1 MAPPHLP
8 RLAASLYEEPVTASV
23 PRSLSL
29 DALERRLP
37 GPAAAAAFRAL
48 RRYAQ
53 RGWRLYLVGGPV
65 RDALLGRPV
74 GDLDFAVAGDALA
87 LAAELQGELGGEW
100 RMHTRFGTASGCIGG
115 QRIDL
120 AGARRERY
128 ARPGALPQ
136 VAPGSIEDD
145 LARRDFTINAMALP
159 LYGARPRVVDY
170 GGGRDDLAA
179 GVIRVLHPGSFAD
192 DPTRMLR
199 AVRYEQRLGFRLEET
214 TAAQLRQAVSDG
226 LAGRVT
232 GDRWRSEL
240 ERIFAEERP
249 IPALRRAAGLGLLA
263 ALHPALNAAGGLERL
278 AAALSSDAGPDAAG
292 PAGASATDCLAA
304 LVCGMTPGEGEEV
317 IRRLRLTKRQAGL
330 VRDTIELRRLESDI
344 AAARCPSR
352 LVRLL
357 EPLGETA
364 LAAWAKIG
372 GSPTSAAAVR
382 RYLAELRY
390 VRPALRGGDLL
401 AMGAVPGPALGALLA
416 QLRAARLDGRA
427 QSVADERRLA
437 AEWLNGAAD

>member
-1 MAPPHLP
+1 M
-8 RLAASLYEEPVTASV
+8 
-23 PRSLSL
+23 

-37 GPAAAAAFRAL
+37 GPAAAAIFRAL
-48 RRYAQ
+48 LRYSQ
-53 RGWRLYLVGGPV
+53 NGWRLYLVGGPV

-100 RMHTRFGTASGCIGG
+100 RIHTRFGTASGCIGG

-136 VAPGSIEDD
+136 VAPGRLEDD

-179 GVIRVLHPGSFAD
+179 GVLRILHPGSFAD

-199 AVRYEQRLGFRLEET
+199 AVRYEQRLGFRLDET
-214 TAAQLRQAVSDG
+214 TAAQLRQAVSDD
-226 LAGRVT
+226 AVGRVT

-278 AAALSSDAGPDAAG
+278 AAALSDAGPAGAG
-292 PAGASATDCLAA
+292 PGGASATDCLAA

-317 IRRLRLTKRQAGL
+317 IQRLRLARPQAGL
-330 VRDTIELRRLESDI
+330 VRDTIELAGLESDLT

-352 LVRLL
+352 LALLL

-364 LAAWAKIG
+364 LAAWVKIG
-372 GSPTSAAAVR
+372 GNPTAAAIR

-427 QSVADERRLA
+427 QSAADERRLA

>member
-1 MAPPHLP
+1 MT
-8 RLAASLYEEPVTASV
+8 AAVS
-23 PRSLSL
+23 RSLSL

-37 GPAAAAAFRAL
+37 GPAADAFRAL

-53 RGWRLYLVGGPV
+53 RGLGIYLVGGPV

-87 LAAELQGELGGEW
+87 LAAELQGELGGQW
-100 RMHTRFGTASGCIGG
+100 RTHARFGTASGCIGG

-136 VAPGSIEDD
+136 VSPGRIEDD
-145 LARRDFTINAMALP
+145 LARRDFSINAMALP
-159 LYGARPRVVDY
+159 LAGARPRVVDY
-170 GGGRDDLAA
+170 WGGRDDLAA
-179 GVIRVLHPGSFAD
+179 GVIRSLHPGSFAD

-199 AVRYEQRLGFRLEET
+199 AVRYEQRLGFRLDEA
-214 TAAQLRQAVSDG
+214 TADQLRQAVSAG
-226 LAGRVT
+226 AAGRVT
-232 GDRWRSEL
+232 GDRWRREL

-278 AAALSSDAGPDAAG
+278 AAAQSNAGPDAAG
-292 PAGASATDCLAA
+292 PDAASPSDCLAA
-304 LVCGMTPGEGEEV
+304 LVFGMTPGEGEEV
-317 IRRLRLTKRQAGL
+317 IRRLRLARRQAGL
-330 VRDTIELRRLESDI
+330 VRDTIELAGLESDLS
-344 AAARCPSR
+344 AAIRCPSR
-352 LVRLL
+352 LARLL
-357 EPLGETA
+357 EPLGEPA
-364 LAAWAKIG
+364 LAAWVKIG
-372 GSPTSAAAVR
+372 NNPAAADAVR
-382 RYLAELRY
+382 RYLSELRY

-427 QSVADERRLA
+427 QSADDERRLVA
-437 AEWLNGAAD
+437 DWLNGAAD

>member
-1 MAPPHLP
+1 MA
-8 RLAASLYEEPVTASV
+8 AAV

-37 GPAAAAAFRAL
+37 GPAAADAFRAL
-48 RRYAQ
+48 RRCAQ
-53 RGWRLYLVGGPV
+53 SGWRLYLVGGPV

-87 LAAELQGELGGEW
+87 LAAELQGELGGQW
-100 RMHTRFGTASGCIGG
+100 RTHARFGTASGCLGG

-136 VAPGSIEDD
+136 VAPGSLEDD

-159 LYGARPRVVDY
+159 LAGARPRVVDY

-179 GVIRVLHPGSFAD
+179 GVLRILHPASFAD

-199 AVRYEQRLGFRLEET
+199 AVRYEQRLGFRLDEA

-240 ERIFAEERP
+240 ERVFAEERP
-249 IPALRRAAGLGLLA
+249 IPALRRAAGLGLLT

-278 AAALSSDAGPDAAG
+278 AATLSDTGPDTAAG
-292 PAGASATDCLAA
+292 PAAVSPSDCLAA

-317 IRRLRLTKRQAGL
+317 IRRLRLARRQAGL
-330 VRDTIELRRLESDI
+330 VRDTIELRRLESRI

-352 LVRLL
+352 LAGLL
-357 EPLGETA
+357 EPLGEAA
-364 LAAWAKIG
+364 LAAWVKI
-372 GSPTSAAAVR
+372 SDNPTADAAIR

-416 QLRAARLDGRA
+416 HLRAARLDGRA
-427 QSVADERRLA
+427 QSAADERRLA

>member
-1 MAPPHLP
+1 MA
-8 RLAASLYEEPVTASV
+8 AAV

-37 GPAAAAAFRAL
+37 GPAAAAIFRAL

-53 RGWRLYLVGGPV
+53 SGWRLYLVGGPV

-87 LAAELQGELGGEW
+87 LAAELQGELGGQW
-100 RMHTRFGTASGCIGG
+100 RIHTRFGTASGCIGG

-128 ARPGALPQ
+128 PRPGALPQ

-170 GGGRDDLAA
+170 GGGRDDLTA
-179 GVIRVLHPGSFAD
+179 GVLRILHPGSFAD

-199 AVRYEQRLGFRLEET
+199 AIRYEQRLGFRLDET

-232 GDRWRSEL
+232 GDRWRREL

-278 AAALSSDAGPDAAG
+278 AAALSAGLDSDGPG
-292 PAGASATDCLAA
+292 GASAADCLAA

-317 IRRLRLTKRQAGL
+317 IRRLRLTRRQAGL
-330 VRDTIELRRLESDI
+330 VRDTIELRQLESDLT
-344 AAARCPSR
+344 AAAHCPSR

-357 EPLGETA
+357 EPLGEAA

-372 GSPTSAAAVR
+372 NNPTAAAAIR

-427 QSVADERRLA
+427 QSADDERRLVA
-437 AEWLNGAAD
+437 DWLNGAAD

>member
-1 MAPPHLP
+1 M
-8 RLAASLYEEPVTASV
+8 TASV

-87 LAAELQGELGGEW
+87 LAAELQGELGGQW
-100 RMHTRFGTASGCIGG
+100 RIHTRFGTASGCIGG

-128 ARPGALPQ
+128 PRPGALPQ

-159 LYGARPRVVDY
+159 LAGARPRVVDY

-179 GVIRVLHPGSFAD
+179 GVLRILHPGSFAD

-199 AVRYEQRLGFRLEET
+199 AVRYEQRLGFRLDET

-232 GDRWRSEL
+232 GDRWRNEL
-240 ERIFAEERP
+240 ERVFAEERP

-278 AAALSSDAGPDAAG
+278 AAALSDAGPDAAG
-292 PAGASATDCLAA
+292 PDTAAGPGGASAADCLAA
-304 LVCGMTPGEGEEV
+304 LVCGMTPEEGEEV

-330 VRDTIELRRLESDI
+330 VRDTIELRRLESDLS

-352 LVRLL
+352 LARLL

-364 LAAWAKIG
+364 LAAWAKMG
-372 GSPTSAAAVR
+372 GNPTAAAAIR

-401 AMGAVPGPALGALLA
+401 ALGAVPGPALGALLA

>member
-1 MAPPHLP
+1 MT
-8 RLAASLYEEPVTASV
+8 AAV

-37 GPAAAAAFRAL
+37 GPAADAFRAL
-48 RRYAQ
+48 RRCAQ
-53 RGWRLYLVGGPV
+53 RGRRLYLVGGPV

-87 LAAELQGELGGEW
+87 LAAELQGELGGQW
-100 RMHTRFGTASGCIGG
+100 RIHARFGTASGCVGG

-128 ARPGALPQ
+128 PRPGALPQ
-136 VAPGSIEDD
+136 VAPGSLEDD
-145 LARRDFTINAMALP
+145 LARRDFSINAMALP
-159 LYGARPRVVDY
+159 LAGARPRVVDY

-179 GVIRVLHPGSFAD
+179 GVIRTLHPGSFID

-199 AVRYEQRLGFRLEET
+199 AVRYEQRLGFRLDAA

-226 LAGRVT
+226 LANRVT
-232 GDRWRSEL
+232 GDRWRREL

-249 IPALRRAAGLGLLA
+249 VPPLRRAAGLGLLA

-278 AAALSSDAGPDAAG
+278 AAWLSNAG
-292 PAGASATDCLAA
+292 PAASAGPSRASASDCLAA
-304 LVCGMTPGEGEEV
+304 LVFGMTPGEGEEV
-317 IRRLRLTKRQAGL
+317 IPRLRLTRRQAGL
-330 VRDTIELRRLESDI
+330 VRDTIELRRLESDL
-344 AAARCPSR
+344 AAASRCPSR
-352 LVRLL
+352 LARLL
-357 EPLGETA
+357 EPLGEAA
-364 LAAWAKIG
+364 LAAWVKIG
-372 GSPTSAAAVR
+372 DNSAAADAVR

-401 AMGAVPGPALGALLA
+401 ALGAVPGPALGALLA
-416 QLRAARLDGRA
+416 QLRAARLDGRV
-427 QSVADERRLA
+427 QSADDERRLV

>member
-1 MAPPHLP
+1 MT
-8 RLAASLYEEPVTASV
+8 AAV

-37 GPAAAAAFRAL
+37 GPAADAFRAL

-53 RGWRLYLVGGPV
+53 GGLRLYLVGGPV

-87 LAAELQGELGGEW
+87 LAAELQGELGGQW
-100 RMHTRFGTASGCIGG
+100 RIHARFGTASGCLGG

-136 VAPGSIEDD
+136 VSPGRLEDD
-145 LARRDFTINAMALP
+145 LARRDFSINAMALP
-159 LYGARPRVVDY
+159 LAGARPRVVDY
-170 GGGRDDLAA
+170 GGGRADLAA
-179 GVIRVLHPGSFAD
+179 GVIRSLHPGSFAD

-199 AVRYEQRLGFRLEET
+199 AIRYEQRLGFRLDET
-214 TAAQLRQAVSDG
+214 TAAQLRQAVSEG

-249 IPALRRAAGLGLLA
+249 IPPLRRAAGLGLLA

-278 AAALSSDAGPDAAG
+278 AAAQSNAGPDAAG
-292 PAGASATDCLAA
+292 PDAVSAADCLAA

-317 IRRLRLTKRQAGL
+317 IRRLRLARRQAGL
-330 VRDTIELRRLESDI
+330 VRDTIELGKLESDL

-352 LVRLL
+352 LARLL

-364 LAAWAKIG
+364 LAAWVKIG
-372 GSPTSAAAVR
+372 DNPAAVDAIR
-382 RYLAELRY
+382 RYLAEWRY

-401 AMGAVPGPALGALLA
+401 ALGAVPGPALGALLA
-416 QLRAARLDGRA
+416 QLRAARLDGRV
-427 QSVADERRLA
+427 QSADDERRLVA
-437 AEWLNGAAD
+437 DWLNGAAD

>member
-1 MAPPHLP
+1 M
-8 RLAASLYEEPVTASV
+8 
-23 PRSLSL
+23 

-37 GPAAAAAFRAL
+37 GPAADAFRAL
-48 RRYAQ
+48 RRQAQ

-87 LAAELQGELGGEW
+87 LAAELQGELGGQW

-136 VAPGSIEDD
+136 VAPGSLEDD

-159 LYGARPRVVDY
+159 LAGARPRVVDY
-170 GGGRDDLAA
+170 GGGQADLAA
-179 GVIRVLHPGSFAD
+179 GVLRILHPGSFAD

-199 AVRYEQRLGFRLEET
+199 AVRYEQRLGFRLDET

-232 GDRWRSEL
+232 GDRWRNEL

-249 IPALRRAAGLGLLA
+249 IPPLRRAAGLGLLA

-278 AAALSSDAGPDAAG
+278 AAALSNAGPDAAG
-292 PAGASATDCLAA
+292 LSRASESDCLAA

-317 IRRLRLTKRQAGL
+317 IRRLRLTRRQAGL
-330 VRDTIELRRLESDI
+330 VRDTIELAGLESALS

-352 LVRLL
+352 LARLL
-357 EPLGETA
+357 EPLGEAA
-364 LAAWAKIG
+364 LAAWVKIG
-372 GSPTSAAAVR
+372 NNPVAAAAVR

-416 QLRAARLDGRA
+416 QLRAARLDGLA
-427 QSVADERRLA
+427 QSAADERRLV
-437 AEWLNGAAD
+437 AEWLDGAAD